1 LYYKTDT
8 LTTPT
13 TFLKKC
19 EKSNKGVILR
29 DGGSIRDGFDVL
41 L

>member
-19 EKSNKGVILR
+19 EKSNRWLY
-29 DGGSIRDGFDVL
+29 
-41 L
+41 

>member
-19 EKSNKGVILR
+19 EKSNRGLY
-29 DGGSIRDGFDVL
+29 
-41 L
+41 